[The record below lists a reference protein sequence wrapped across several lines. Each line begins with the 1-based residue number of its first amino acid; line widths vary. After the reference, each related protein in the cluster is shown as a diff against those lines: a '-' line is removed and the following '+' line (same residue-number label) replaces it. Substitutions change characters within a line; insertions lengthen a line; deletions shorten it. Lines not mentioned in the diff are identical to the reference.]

1 MTSAL
6 DAPGTPAGNPAEPFR
21 DRLLDGLAASIGE
34 RGYRD
39 STVADIVRH
48 ARTSKRTFYEQF
60 ASKEECLIELLR
72 RNNEDLITNIVSA
85 VDREADWHQQIR
97 QAAIAYVDHI
107 ASRPAITLS
116 WIREAPALGAAA
128 GPLHRLAM
136 EHLTDMLVDLIQER
150 IDLAIRIAELSDST
164 AIVRKLANN
173 RRLIVAAPEYLERR
187 GTPQVPEDLLDHNC
201 LLLRFPGSKQYRWT
215 LKGPDGPITLRVS
228 GNMDCNS
235 GEALRDWCL
244 AGHGLALKSLWEV
257 VDDLNDGRLVPVLT
271 DYPPPSHGIYALY
284 PHSQHAPPRVRVF
297 IDFLAEVFGAKPS
310 WEKKLKLKLP

>member
-1 MTSAL
+1 MPDTEDLAIFVRVVELGSLSAAGRDMRLSAAVVSNRIARLEKDVGTRLLNRTTRHVSLTEDGSRYYEHCVVILNELEQAESAL
-6 DAPGTPAGNPAEPFR
+6 DAITAEPRGPIKVTVPTVFG
-21 DRLLDGLAASIGE
+21 RL
-34 RGYRD
+34 
-39 STVADIVRH
+39 
-48 ARTSKRTFYEQF
+48 
-60 ASKEECLIELLR
+60 
-72 RNNEDLITNIVSA
+72 
-85 VDREADWHQQIR
+85 
-97 QAAIAYVDHI
+97 HI
-107 ASRPAITLS
+107 APHIPQFV
-116 WIREAPALGAAA
+116 EKHPQMQV
-128 GPLHRLAM
+128 RL
-136 EHLTDMLVDLIQER
+136 HLTDMLVDLIQER

-271 DYPPPSHGIYALY
+271 DYPPPSHGIYAPY

-310 WEKKLKLKLP
+310 WEKRLKLKLP